1 MRRADDPKAAAL
13 AAEIQAFVEQNRSLI
28 RLGSTAARAWFQALR
43 DQRWYVPHW
52 PVAFGGL
59 DWNPLQTYIWQREL
73 LRAQALLPSGAT
85 TQLVASWIFGWLP
98 QQSGPIQA
106 QGQRWLAGIAGE
118 PHPQFHRHSHPY
130 IEQQI
135 SPVTEPEAELWRV
148 GVDLRRPDWVPQA
161 LAGTVLTEQ
170 AHWVLQPYR
179 LEPEGCLEPVQG
191 CIEPENGTGSDPEEP
206 GCWALGV
213 YPGALLPPEPHLPP
227 QEAEKLNP
235 DLSPKGL
242 TEVEL
247 GVEQRWPPILS
258 GLTLTE
264 VEALLRPVQLAWQNP
279 GAPVGAL
286 DRVEQGLLVPSIE
299 LGWRLERVQQVLAAD
314 GSLETELEGLHESQI
329 ALVALQVMEAR
340 AAQADTTLEPQ
351 VPGADLL
358 QVVGQSAERLGWRIA
373 QLEAN
378 SLGYFALP
386 VFDEQLQHNEGP
398 VTPALYDPLV
408 RRPVK

>member
-1 MRRADDPKAAAL
+1 MQRADDPKVAAL

-28 RLGSTAARAWFQALR
+28 GLGSTAAQAWFQALR

-52 PVAFGGL
+52 PAAFGGL

-73 LRAQALLPSGAT
+73 LRAQALLPPGAT
-85 TQLVASWIFGWLP
+85 THLVASWIFRWLP
-98 QQSGPIQA
+98 QQSGLIQA

-118 PHPQFHRHSHPY
+118 PDLHSHPQ
-130 IEQQI
+130 IEQQR
-135 SPVTEPEAELWRV
+135 SPVTEPEAERWRV

-179 LEPEGCLEPVQG
+179 LAPEGGL
-191 CIEPENGTGSDPEEP
+191 EPENGASSDPEEP

-213 YPGALLPPEPHLPP
+213 YPGALLPPQPNLPP

-247 GVEQRWPPILS
+247 VVEQRWPPILS
-258 GLTLTE
+258 GLTLAE

-279 GAPVGAL
+279 GVPVGAL

-299 LGWRLERVQQVLAAD
+299 LGWRLERLQQVLAAD
-314 GSLETELEGLHESQI
+314 GSLEAELEGLHESQI

-340 AAQADTTLEPQ
+340 AAQADTRLEPQ

-373 QLEAN
+373 QLEADT
-378 SLGYFALP
+378 LGYFALP

-408 RRPVK
+408 IRD